1 MGKRAEY
8 TKHPTRS
15 VTDLHMASDS
25 PAIRQPASSPAEH
38 IGRWLD
44 HFRHRIN
51 FNALD
56 AQARKP
62 VRLLVAGPRAGEL
75 VAVLD
80 PDAAP
85 HSAVFELPGMPSAPL
100 DASAKAALYVRAV
113 DDPPMADRPIGLP
126 GGLPL
131 FVVEYQREEAPALP
145 PITTS
150 GPDKKPA
157 ADRPGLYRLARLT
170 PDEMRKYL
178 LHDLVAACSG
188 VEVALGAALP
198 VFRPT
203 VAAKL
208 TLDCAVTCL
217 KVAGASALA
226 DHVPLLGFVLGGIAS
241 AGDTIA
247 ITGLQIDMLLKI
259 SAAYGRKAE
268 FARVLELLP
277 VIGGGYGWRALAR
290 ELSGFIPVA
299 GIAIKAGIAYAGTL
313 VVGQAAAYY
322 YEHGK
327 PLTSDKTSALYY
339 DALERAKKL
348 AADAIDRARG
358 KK

>member
-1 MGKRAEY
+1 MG
-8 TKHPTRS
+8 
-15 VTDLHMASDS
+15 SDATAL
-25 PAIRQPASSPAEH
+25 PRPSSPADH
-38 IGRWLD
+38 IGRWLEQ
-44 HFRHRIN
+44 FRDRVN

-62 VRLLVAGPRAGEL
+62 VRLLVAGPRGGEL

-85 HSAVFELPGMPSAPL
+85 HSPVFEFADKLMSPIDESV
-100 DASAKAALYVRAV
+100 KAIIYVRTI
-113 DDPPMADRPIGLP
+113 DDPPAAELAPP
-126 GGLPL
+126 GAAHLPL
-131 FVVEYQREEAPALP
+131 FVVEYSSGAAQTAPGIA
-145 PITTS
+145 TS

-157 ADRPGLYRLARLT
+157 SDRPGTYRLSAL
-170 PDEMRKYL
+170 DAVEMRKHL
-178 LHDLVAACSG
+178 LHDLVVACAG
-188 VEVALGAALP
+188 AEIALGAALP

-259 SAAYGRKAE
+259 SAAYGKKAE
-268 FARVLELLP
+268 LARVFELLP

-322 YEHGK
+322 YEYGK
-327 PLTSDKTSALYY
+327 PLAADKTSALYY

-348 AADAIDRARG
+348 VGDAIDRARR

>member
-1 MGKRAEY
+1 
-8 TKHPTRS
+8 
-15 VTDLHMASDS
+15 MASDA
-25 PAIRQPASSPAEH
+25 PALRRPSTPAEH
-38 IGRWLD
+38 IGRWLE
-44 HFRHRIN
+44 HFRGRIN
-51 FNALD
+51 LNALD

-85 HSAVFELPGMPSAPL
+85 HSPVFELAGMPAAPI
-100 DASAKAALYVRAV
+100 DESVKAAIYVRAV

-126 GGLPL
+126 SNLPL
-131 FVVEYQREEAPALP
+131 FVVEYQREEAPAMP
-145 PITTS
+145 PIATS
-150 GPDKKPA
+150 APDKKPA
-157 ADRPGLYRLARLT
+157 VDRPGLYRLSTLT
-170 PDEMRKYL
+170 PVEMRKYL
-178 LHDLVAACSG
+178 LHDLVVACSG
-188 VEVALGAALP
+188 LEIALGAALP

-259 SAAYGRKAE
+259 SAAYGRRPD
-268 FARVLELLP
+268 FARVIELLP

-327 PLTSDKTSALYY
+327 PLTADHTTALYY

-348 AADAIDRARG
+348 VSDAIDRARR

>member
-1 MGKRAEY
+1 
-8 TKHPTRS
+8 
-15 VTDLHMASDS
+15 MASEA
-25 PAIRQPASSPAEH
+25 PALQRPTSPAEH
-38 IGRWLD
+38 IGRWLE
-44 HFRHRIN
+44 HFRDRIN
-51 FNALD
+51 LNAVD
-56 AQARKP
+56 AQARRP
-62 VRLLVAGPRAGEL
+62 VRLLVGGPRAGEL
-75 VAVLD
+75 IAVLD

-85 HSAVFELPGMPSAPL
+85 HSAVFEFADRPSVAL
-100 DASAKAALYVRAV
+100 DDAKRALIYVRAI
-113 DDPPMADRPIGLP
+113 DDPPVPDPPPYDSANVPV
-126 GGLPL
+126 
-131 FVVEYQREEAPALP
+131 FVVEYQRQEAPAALP
-145 PITTS
+145 IVTS

-157 ADRPGLYRLARLT
+157 VGRPGLYRLSALT
-170 PDEMRKYL
+170 PEEMRKYL
-178 LHDLVAACSG
+178 LHDLVLACSG

-203 VAAKL
+203 VSAKL

-226 DHVPLLGFVLGGIAS
+226 DHVPLLGLVLGGIAS

-247 ITGLQIDMLLKI
+247 ITGLQVDMLLKI
-259 SAAYGRKAE
+259 AATYGKPAE
-268 FARVLELLP
+268 FARIVELLP

-322 YEHGK
+322 YEYGK
-327 PLTSDKTSALYY
+327 PLTADKTSALYY

-348 AADAIDRARG
+348 AADLIDRARR